1 MAESYVGSLRQR
13 RSYRPNAKSAEA
25 TRAPVERVLRGL
37 VVLARFLIDEVNS
50 MEDSKTEDKQRRL
63 VWNRIPTHVHDPAGL
78 AHELL
83 WRAEQ
88 ELPDVWED
96 EDEVKVG
103 GAGKGKK
110 KASGPK
116 APAAKSMRLLN
127 RPTASRTWK
136 FSPS

>member
-1 MAESYVGSLRQR
+1 
-13 RSYRPNAKSAEA
+13 
-25 TRAPVERVLRGL
+25 
-37 VVLARFLIDEVNS
+37 